1 MVALLAVVAVLQSR
15 SRDGRE
21 AAPARLTVTVYPEAA
36 GSVTID
42 GAPAGRPGEALRVTA
57 GTHTVGFL
65 SAEWL
70 AASRQVNVA
79 AGRTLGI
86 ALRLQRK
93 WRRPAS
99 PERPALPERSARP
112 SARLGAG
119 PAPTAG
125 VTAYDWTAIG
135 DAVSTSKLC
144 GVETSIN
151 GGRLL
156 LYGGSEKP
164 TTLRLLLHKDS
175 WHIPDLSVPVVIAF
189 AGGQTFS
196 LSALGNGSDIAG
208 DVPWADVRDFVHHFT
223 ADREARLT
231 LPNGRELPWTLDL
244 RGTSPTIEAMAKC
257 LETAGLYLPLPFT
270 QRGG

>member
-21 AAPARLTVTVYPEAA
+21 AAPARLTVTVSPEAA
-36 GSVTID
+36 GSITVD
-42 GAPAGRPGEALRVTA
+42 GAPAGLPGEALRVVA
-57 GTHTVGFL
+57 GTHTIGFL

-70 AASRQVNVA
+70 AASRQVSVE
-79 AGRTLGI
+79 AGRYATV

-93 WRRPAS
+93 EHRPAAI
-99 PERPALPERSARP
+99 PERLARP
-112 SARLGAG
+112 PAPVGNG
-119 PAPTAG
+119 PAPLPS

-144 GVETSIN
+144 GVETTIN

-164 TTLRLLLHKDS
+164 TTLRLLLHKDL
-175 WHIPDLSVPVVIAF
+175 WHIPDLSVPVVVAF
-189 AGGQTFS
+189 ADGASFTWFARGS
-196 LSALGNGSDIAG
+196 GSDIAA
-208 DVPWADVRDFVHHFT
+208 DVPETDVRDFIHHFT

-244 RGTSPTIEAMAKC
+244 RGTSPTIGAMAKC
-257 LETAGLYLPLPFT
+257 LETARLWLPLPFT
-270 QRGG
+270 QEGGR